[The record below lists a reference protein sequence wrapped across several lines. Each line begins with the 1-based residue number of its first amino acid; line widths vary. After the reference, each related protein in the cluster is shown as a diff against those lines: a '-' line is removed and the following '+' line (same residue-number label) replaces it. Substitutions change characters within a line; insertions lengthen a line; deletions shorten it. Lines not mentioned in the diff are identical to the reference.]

1 MFNFNMKKG
10 KLYIMEGLDA
20 AGKGVQTKLLLDY
33 FRKKGEKTFLIT
45 QPSQS
50 LIGGLIRARLRKE
63 WDCSVQC
70 LQTLYCA
77 DGINSNEKEILPR
90 LEKGINVICDRYS
103 LSAFGYGMLGASYE
117 WLRKL
122 YEVFLIPDITF
133 YLDTS
138 VDECI
143 RRLTQEKDSFELY
156 EDKDILLK
164 VQSNYS
170 DAIKNIGEQLHVVKI
185 NGNDTIDNIHKK
197 IITTITNLENT
208 NLDSDCP

>member
-1 MFNFNMKKG
+1 MKRG
-10 KLYIMEGLDA
+10 KLYILEGLDGS
-20 AGKGVQTKLLLDY
+20 GKSSQTKLLLDY
-33 FRKKGEKTFLIT
+33 FRQRGEKAYIIT

-50 LIGGLIRARLRKE
+50 LIGGMIRSRLRKE
-63 WDCSVQC
+63 WNCSVQC

-117 WLRKL
+117 WLKKL

-133 YLDTS
+133 YLDTP

-143 RRLTQEKDSFELY
+143 KRLNQEKDSFELY
-156 EDKDILLK
+156 EDKDVLLK
-164 VQSNYS
+164 VQKNYS
-170 DAIKNIGEQLHVVKI
+170 EAIAKIGAQLNVVKI
-185 NGNDTIDNIHKK
+185 NGEDTIDNIHKK